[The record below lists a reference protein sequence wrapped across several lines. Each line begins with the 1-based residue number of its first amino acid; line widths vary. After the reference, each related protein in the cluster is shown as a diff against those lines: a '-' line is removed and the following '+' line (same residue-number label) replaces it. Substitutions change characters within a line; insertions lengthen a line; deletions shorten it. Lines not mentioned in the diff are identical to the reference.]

1 MLSTGIV
8 FYLARDPEMCHRLTT
23 EIRTS
28 FTSRADMTLARL
40 SELPYLNAVIR
51 EGLRVLPPAAD
62 IFPRIVP
69 DGGEIIMGDFLPA
82 GVSSASNTARK

>member
-8 FYLARDPEMCHRLTT
+8 FYLARDPEMCRRLNT

-28 FTSRADMTLARL
+28 FTSRTDVTLARL

-69 DGGEIIMGDFLPA
+69 DGGKVIMDKFLPA
-82 GVSSASNTARK
+82 GVSIASGTMTL